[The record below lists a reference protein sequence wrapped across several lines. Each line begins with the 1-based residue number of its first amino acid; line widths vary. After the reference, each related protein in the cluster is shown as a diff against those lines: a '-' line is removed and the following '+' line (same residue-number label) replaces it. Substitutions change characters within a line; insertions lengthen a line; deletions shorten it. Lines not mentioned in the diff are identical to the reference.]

1 MASKASKAQDAPLG
15 QGLFVEPGL
24 LARLIEQSVQT
35 VLDAQLQQYLGA
47 APYQR
52 TAARQGYRNGHK
64 PRTLKTAVGALQF
77 QVPQSRDGWRPSVF
91 ERYQRSD
98 KALVAAMQEMVVQGV
113 STRKVAAVLETMAGF
128 ELSATTVSRAS
139 AQLDDEIERFRQRPL
154 DECAWPYLV
163 IDARYEKVRK
173 GGRVVSQAVLVVAG
187 ISEAGRRAILG
198 WAVGDSESEAVWSE
212 LFVSLKRRGL
222 GGVELVTSD
231 AHGGIRKALA
241 RQLQG
246 VAWQRCRVHLMREL
260 LSKVGWKDYRE
271 LAGDLKAIFRPESA
285 AGCRQVAAEVAGKW
299 QERAPKM
306 VAALEGALEDCL
318 TVQAL
323 ARGVRRKLNSTNLLE
338 RLNRELKRR
347 TRVVS
352 IFPGVES
359 LDRLIGALL
368 IETDEQWQTEER
380 RYLALERD

>member
-1 MASKASKAQDAPLG
+1 MASKASKTQDAPLG

-35 VLDAQLQQYLGA
+35 VLAAQLEQHLQA

-52 TAARQGYRNGHK
+52 TAARRSYRNGTK
-64 PRTLKTAVGALQF
+64 PRTLKTAVGALAF
-77 QVPQSRDGWRPSVF
+77 QVPQTRDGWRPSVF

-98 KALVAAMQEMVVQGV
+98 KALIAAMQEMVVQGV
-113 STRKVAAVLETMAGF
+113 STRKVGAVLEAMAGF
-128 ELSATTVSRAS
+128 ELSPATVSRAS
-139 AQLDDEIERFRQRPL
+139 AQLDEEIERFRSRPL

-187 ISEAGRRAILG
+187 ISDQGRRAILG
-198 WAVGDSESEAVWSE
+198 WAVGDSEAEAVWGE
-212 LFVSLKRRGL
+212 LLLSLKRRGL
-222 GGVELVTSD
+222 SGVELVTSD
-231 AHGGIRKALA
+231 AHGGIRKALS
-241 RQLQG
+241 RHLQG

-260 LSKVGWKDYRE
+260 LRKVGWKDYKE
-271 LAGDLKAIFRPESA
+271 LAADLKAIFQPESA
-285 AGCRQVAAEVAGKW
+285 AGCRAVAREVGEKW
-299 QERAPKM
+299 QGRAPRM
-306 VAALEGALEDCL
+306 VRMLEEALEDCL

-323 ARGVRRKLNSTNLLE
+323 ARNIRRRLHSTNLLE

-368 IETDEQWQTEER
+368 IETDEAWQNEPQ
-380 RYLALERD
+380 RYLVLEEA